1 MVRDAADGVG
11 VWRCDGIT
19 AIANVNT
26 LTFESLLEVCEGEY
40 GAAPTQPGHVILAV
54 NCSWGPSS
62 DIGQFW
68 QKCAPPRPFS
78 PPPMFPKPP
87 LQNLPILFLLFCF
100 TPRANVCDP

>member
-11 VWRCDGIT
+11 VWRCDDIT

-26 LTFESLLEVCEGEY
+26 LTFESLLELCEGEY
-40 GAAPTQPGHVILAV
+40 GAAPTRPGHVILAV

-68 QKCAPPRPFS
+68 QKCARPPS
-78 PPPMFPKPP
+78 VH
-87 LQNLPILFLLFCF
+87 QSWVVIGIVGVPIP
-100 TPRANVCDP
+100 TIR